1 MKPYAYFLVVITLSV
16 LRPLTTFIHEMGHA
30 IPSLLYTKGI
40 VTIYVGSYG
49 DPDKSIHFTVGRLKV
64 YFKYNPLLWDSG
76 LCVPGQG
83 DISITK
89 NMVIILMGP
98 LTSLCVGVFY
108 TIKIMIIRF

>member
-76 LCVPGQG
+76 LCGYNTNG
-83 DISITK
+83 TFD
-89 NMVIILMGP
+89 VIMCWCFFFLHWV
-98 LTSLCVGVFY
+98 CKY
-108 TIKIMIIRF
+108 Q